1 MPSSPVAGITLSGK
15 NAEPVRQQ
23 VLDALRDAILDLRLE
38 AGHRLVERELMEQ
51 LSVSRATVREA
62 LRDLASE
69 GLVTVVP
76 NRGAVVAAPTV
87 AEASDLYD
95 ARAAIEGL
103 LVKLFTERAVKSQMI
118 KLEAA
123 IEAFAEATE
132 EHPDNPAAMLKA
144 KDEFIELIFTGA
156 RSTVLQ
162 QLAES
167 LRGRVHLM
175 RVKAIGLGNPANSVA
190 EMRAVLVAIRAGDGE
205 RAAHLYAQHVLGS
218 RTRAFATLEDAGG
231 RAP

>member
-1 MPSSPVAGITLSGK
+1 MPSSPTGGITLSGK

-23 VLDALRDAILDLRLE
+23 VLDALRDAILDLRFE
-38 AGHRLVERELMEQ
+38 PGHRLVERELMEQ

-69 GLVTVVP
+69 GLVTIAP
-76 NRGAVVAAPTV
+76 NRGAVVAAPTL
-87 AEASDLYD
+87 AEASDIYE
-95 ARAAIEGL
+95 ARGAIEGL

-123 IEAFAEATE
+123 IEEFAEAAE
-132 EHPDNPAAMLKA
+132 ESSDDPARLLRV

-156 RSTVLQ
+156 HSTVLQ

-167 LRGRVHLM
+167 LRGRVRLL
-175 RVKAIGLGNPANSVA
+175 RIKAISMRDPTNSVA
-190 EMRAVLVAIRAGDGE
+190 ELREILVAIRAGE
-205 RAAHLYAQHVLGS
+205 AEQAAQLYAKHVLGS
-218 RTRAFATLEDAGG
+218 RARAFAALDDSES
-231 RAP
+231 

>member
-1 MPSSPVAGITLSGK
+1 MPSSPVGGVTLSGQ
-15 NAEPVRQQ
+15 NTEPVRQQ
-23 VLDALRDAILDLRLE
+23 VFDALRDAILDLRLE
-38 AGHRLVERELMEQ
+38 PGHRLVERELMQQ

-87 AEASDLYD
+87 VEASDLYE

-103 LVKLFTERAVKSQMI
+103 LVKLFAERAVKSQMI

-132 EHPDNPAAMLKA
+132 EFSDDAATMLKA

-167 LRGRVHLM
+167 LRGRVRLL
-175 RVKAIGLGNPANSVA
+175 RIKAIALGNPANSVA
-190 EMRAVLVAIRAGDGE
+190 EMREVLMAIRGGDGE
-205 RAAHLYAQHVLGS
+205 RAGELYAQHILGS
-218 RTRAFATLEDAGG
+218 RARAFAALDDGKT
-231 RAP
+231 